1 MSESVA
7 VRDITHGE
15 EGKALPASDREALA
29 KLDIAIS
36 DTETTGLDRKRN
48 GLTEIA
54 SMRAMRTANG
64 LPARLKL
71 FHHFILPL
79 RPEYQ
84 DYVAA
89 CVQAKERGQPFPD
102 YDRARYEYSIEPQ
115 ALAVTGTE
123 ILREQGLDG
132 PITGLKVNGEK
143 VDAVPFYEV
152 MEEFLAFTRNGERDA
167 YYNAPYDAPFL
178 AKQIADTRAYQLAR
192 SESFKQDGFLKSP
205 LLDVNEQRILREY
218 AGRSYDALSASEK
231 DQLIDL
237 MRRFAE
243 VPESYTNPARWR
255 CVMYG
260 YLAAHGMGPENS
272 LNAVSK
278 KLFPED
284 DGQADQ
290 HSGVQDIA
298 LAARVALTLPA
309 ASQSNVATMAG
320 LYRQILQRVDPAGS
334 VHEGE
339 ARAHTNGKKN
349 EAPVHG
355 DVVIQFSDDPEK
367 LGGNAPRYWKFLKAY
382 DEVTEANGRVPQHIL
397 KIDEANHTVTINAER
412 ANSLMLGFLKKQAF
426 FFQMLGSP
434 LIESVLPFDSTG
446 TVMDVRLRTPY
457 DAANPITGMNYRSL
471 RANVPFLTQHPDKA
485 RAYLNLINALHK
497 KDKRVGLVLF
507 KERSDG
513 SLDILIRGHTRAF
526 GDCVLSLPQEVGL
539 EEATPVLC
547 EELATQM
554 KLGAIPN
561 IKEFRRDDD
570 DDADL
575 ARDDDIEISS
585 DEVEKTEEDK
595 SKLKSLDTTVRAEKT
610 YQSDTMRLSISPE
623 VFMLMAHRL
632 NTTPEAL
639 LKDNIT
645 TSHGAITVRYT
656 GDGTKHARYE
666 LRGAAPAF
674 HDFVTLDDQGLV
686 GEKPDNIIRD
696 ACWLLYR
703 LQRLPGTARL
713 HIEGAMAVLE
723 QPDGVDVEAL
733 GLLHRL
739 GIPFKAYDRQIK
751 VDAHQLMKNAF
762 HWSKWLGRHQQER
775 MEEIKNKPLDAHE
788 HKPPRFLKD
797 IQKALWQGKALAVE
811 ANEQGECWLLDHT
824 VNSHGQPEHHLLD
837 CRPKQDLHLVF
848 ENKRLVVEKS
858 HVQGPQAL
866 HIEMNAQGDCIVQA
880 SPLLLHLA
888 AYRLR
893 QQEVTASHFT
903 KKDRNDRVYWHV
915 PANDAAKTQEAL
927 YAASRFIYG
936 LSKTT
941 GSERQ
946 SLINLALLAAE
957 QEVEVVFPKLE
968 FLAKPG
974 IYRELLDVHFGVDSD
989 TQPILGLISNGADTM
1004 IRTLESPLTEL
1015 SERDP
1020 RSASLHKMAYD
1031 IKNHASTL
1039 EKLDGILNKHLFV
1052 LEQRNVSGRLKKD
1065 LNTLGLLLHEI
1076 ASAQKH
1082 VGSIEDKERA
1092 QPDIHTAQEK
1102 ISNVSFGAD
1111 ELREDLAVARS
1122 AIHGLLQ
1129 EIGRSMAS
1137 TIDEYAAKVIAEDPA
1152 ADIVQALNEYRTQ
1165 TIALLGSEE
1174 KFQIYAYQAA
1184 MRFLVHIAREQK
1196 RGVRQRRIADYLL
1209 TQAFPNFSADQKN
1222 LLIRLYR
1229 YGMSDALGALLQ
1241 NAFPQ
1246 VGGRGK
1252 SIDAAWLIRQHKVLI
1267 KENRRP
1273 FDAEQW
1279 LTNYPEVTAE
1289 IDAIIHEAYQR
1300 SGKHYL
1306 SMARLCE
1313 QDEKEEALH
1322 YTDLAKQCFS
1332 RAGWA
1337 DERIDME
1344 IARSRKQRLSAK
1356 TKDHIRQQIEEKER
1370 PDIKRLDDLLASI
1383 AIDGHEAD
1391 ARQKLLEKRYQRYE
1405 FEFHAMTDGITDR
1418 YNALKQ
1424 RKALLTDIEK
1434 TLKETHDVL
1443 MVKYHHVRDLQG
1455 LITLLSQQESMVAA
1469 LEDEDRTKVGEIGA
1483 QIRHRPEMVGIHD
1496 KTLAQVGTEIDH
1508 QQAALRRNF
1517 IQSLP
1522 KELAATIAKT
1532 NSEEPIRVPLK
1543 VIEQLFDGELKM
1555 AQEETASPVPR
1566 STPLTNTASPQ
1577 TPASESTANPSVS
1590 ITDEAMHKALARLS
1604 DKPSATGG
1612 LSQLEAALNF
1622 LRRRREL
1629 GDSIAEDRKPSGFVF
1644 RKGMWKQSDAQI
1656 GSHHDDIIAQQSGFI
1671 DETIADPAMV
1681 AILYRMS
1688 DVQDPRGG
1696 LSQLDAAINYLQRRC
1711 DLNRSIAEDRATR
1724 RDDEWGRIRDAWKER
1739 VSAKERAGK
1748 RSR

>member
-1 MSESVA
+1 MSESIA

-15 EGKALPASDREALA
+15 EGKALAASDREVLA

-36 DTETTGLDRKRN
+36 DTETTGLDQKRN

-54 SMRAMRTANG
+54 SIRAMRETDSS
-64 LPARLKL
+64 PARLKL

-84 DYVAA
+84 DYVVA
-89 CVQAKERGQPFPD
+89 CVQAKERGQPLPD

-152 MEEFLAFTRNGERDA
+152 TEEFLAFTRNGERDA

-178 AKQIADTRAYQLAR
+178 AKQIADIRAYKLAR
-192 SESFKQDGFLKSP
+192 SESFKQDAFLKSP
-205 LLDVNEQRILREY
+205 LLGANEQRILREY
-218 AGRSYDALSASEK
+218 AVRSYDALSASEK

-278 KLFPED
+278 KLFPAD

-309 ASQSNVATMAG
+309 AQQHTVATMAE
-320 LYRQILQRVDPAGS
+320 LYGQMLQRVDPAGS

-339 ARAHTNGKKN
+339 ARAHTNGKKS
-349 EAPVHG
+349 EPLVHG

-367 LGGNAPRYWKFLKAY
+367 IGGNALNYWKFLKAFV
-382 DEVTEANGRVPQHIL
+382 DVRDANERVPQHIL
-397 KIDEANHTVTINAER
+397 KIDDANHTVTINAER

-457 DAANPITGMNYRSL
+457 DKANPITGVNYRSL
-471 RANVPFLTQHPDKA
+471 RANIQFLTQYPDKA
-485 RAYLNLINALHK
+485 HAYLNLIKALHK

-507 KERSDG
+507 KERQDG
-513 SLDILIRGHTRAF
+513 SLDILIRGHARAF
-526 GDCVLSLPQEVGL
+526 GDCVLSLPQEAGL

-561 IKEFRRDDD
+561 ITEFRRDDD
-570 DDADL
+570 GDDADL
-575 ARDDDIEISS
+575 TRDDDIEISS
-585 DEVEKTEEDK
+585 DEIKKAEGDKGNPASVDTPVRTEKI
-595 SKLKSLDTTVRAEKT
+595 

-645 TSHGAITVRYT
+645 TSHGAITVSYK
-656 GDGTKHARYE
+656 GDGTKHANYE

-739 GIPFKAYDRQIK
+739 GIPFKAYGRQIK
-751 VDAHQLMKNAF
+751 VDVHQLMKNAF
-762 HWSKWLGRHQQER
+762 HWSKWLGRLQQER

-811 ANEQGECWLLDHT
+811 ANEQGEFWLLDHT
-824 VNSHGQPEHHLLD
+824 LNAHGQPEHHLLD
-837 CRPKQDLHLVF
+837 CRPKQDLRLVF
-848 ENKRLVVEKS
+848 ENKRLVVEQS

-866 HIEMNAQGDCIVQA
+866 HIETNAQGDCIVQA
-880 SPLLLHLA
+880 SPILLHLA
-888 AYRLR
+888 AHRLR
-893 QQEVTASHFT
+893 KQEVSASHFT
-903 KKDRNDRVYWHV
+903 KKDRNDTVYWHV

-927 YAASRFIYG
+927 YAASRFIYE

-946 SLINLALLAAE
+946 SLSDLALLAAE

-989 TQPILGLISNGADTM
+989 TQPILGLISNSADTM
-1004 IRTLESPLTEL
+1004 IRTLELPLKEL

-1020 RSASLHKMAYD
+1020 RSASLKKMADD
-1031 IKNHASTL
+1031 IGIYAS
-1039 EKLDGILNKHLFV
+1039 KLKELDSILNKHLFA
-1052 LEQRNVSGRLKKD
+1052 LEQRNVSGRLKED

-1076 ASAQKH
+1076 ASAKKH
-1082 VGSIEDKERA
+1082 VSSAAESGA

-1122 AIHGLLQ
+1122 AIQGLLQ

-1174 KFQIYAYQAA
+1174 KFQIYAYQTA
-1184 MRFLVHIAREQK
+1184 MRFLPQIAYKTK
-1196 RGVRQRRIADYLL
+1196 RVDGQRRIADYLL
-1209 TQAFPNFSADQKN
+1209 AQAFPNFSATQKK

-1229 YGMSDALGALLQ
+1229 YGMSDSLASQL
-1241 NAFPQ
+1241 NESFPQ
-1246 VGGRGK
+1246 VRGRGK
-1252 SIDAAWLIRQHKVLI
+1252 GVDAAWLIRQHDVLTEE
-1267 KENRRP
+1267 KSKLLDP
-1273 FDAEQW
+1273 DSW
-1279 LTNYPEVTAE
+1279 LTKHPEVADE
-1289 IDAIIHEAYQR
+1289 INEIINEAYQR

-1313 QDEKEEALH
+1313 QEEPQESERAAH
-1322 YTDLAKQCFS
+1322 YSKLAKQCFS
-1332 RAGWA
+1332 RARWN
-1337 DERIDME
+1337 DERIDKE
-1344 IARSRKQRLSAK
+1344 IARSKKQRFSAQK
-1356 TKDHIRQQIEEKER
+1356 KDHIRNQISEKEK
-1370 PDIKRLDDLLASI
+1370 PAINRLDGLLSSI
-1383 AIDGHEAD
+1383 ATDGHEAA
-1391 ARQKLLEKRYQRYE
+1391 ARQQLLEKRYQRYE
-1405 FEFHAMTDGITDR
+1405 SEFHAMTDGITDR
-1418 YNALKQ
+1418 YYALKQ

-1443 MVKYHHVRDLQG
+1443 MVKYHHVRDVQG
-1455 LITLLSQQESMVAA
+1455 LITLLSQQQNMVAS
-1469 LEDEDRTKVGEIGA
+1469 LEEEDRIKVGEIGA
-1483 QIRHRPEMVGIHD
+1483 QIRHRPEIVGIHD
-1496 KTLAQVGTEIDH
+1496 KTLAQVSTAIDYQH
-1508 QQAALRRNF
+1508 ESLRRNF
-1517 IQSLP
+1517 IRSLP
-1522 KELAATIAKT
+1522 KEIAVSLAKK
-1532 NSEEPIRVPLK
+1532 NPEEPIRIPLR

-1555 AQEETASPVPR
+1555 AQEEATEATPPPASQPPVPEA
-1566 STPLTNTASPQ
+1566 TAQ
-1577 TPASESTANPSVS
+1577 PSAF
-1590 ITDEAMHKALARLS
+1590 IADEEMHVALARLS
-1604 DKPSATGG
+1604 DKPGATGG

-1629 GDSIAEDRKPSGFVF
+1629 GDSIVDDRKPSEFTFF
-1644 RKGMWKQSDAQI
+1644 RGMWRQSDALA
-1656 GSHHDDIIAQQSGFI
+1656 GSSHSDKILQQSGFI
-1671 DETIADPAMV
+1671 DETIADPEMV
-1681 AILYRMS
+1681 AILNRIG
-1688 DVQDPRGG
+1688 DIQDPRGG
-1696 LSQLDAAINYLQRRC
+1696 LSQLDAAINYLQRRL
-1711 DLNRSIAEDRATR
+1711 DLNSSIVEDRAPR
-1724 RDDEWGRIRDAWKER
+1724 PDDAWGGIRSAWRAR
-1739 VSAKERAGK
+1739 VIHSHHGSEELVR
-1748 RSR
+1748 